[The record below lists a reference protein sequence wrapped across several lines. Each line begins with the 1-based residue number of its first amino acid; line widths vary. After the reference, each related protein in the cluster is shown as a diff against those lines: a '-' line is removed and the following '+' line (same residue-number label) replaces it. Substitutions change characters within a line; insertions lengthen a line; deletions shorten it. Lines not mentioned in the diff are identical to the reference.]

1 MKPGFPPYE
10 ERMNAALPS
19 PPFLQEQ
26 DNEADALDQG
36 MLLRLVGYNCQR
48 AYLNIF
54 ALFIERMA
62 RYDLRPVDYTIL
74 TLTNANP
81 DLSQKR
87 LAHAIKVSPPNLT
100 PLIDKLEKRDLIA
113 RARNPTDKRSQV
125 LALTPEGKRLCE
137 AADKMVFELEHE
149 ATAMLADD
157 ERAELLRLLQKIFR

>member
-1 MKPGFPPYE
+1 
-10 ERMNAALPS
+10 MNAALPS

-36 MLLRLVGYNCQR
+36 TLLRLVGYNCQQ

-54 ALFIERMA
+54 ALFMQRMA
-62 RYDLRPVDYTIL
+62 QYELRPVDYTIL
-74 TLTNANP
+74 TLANANP
-81 DLSQKR
+81 DLGLKR

-100 PLIDKLEKRDLIA
+100 PLLDRLEKRGLVV
-113 RARNPTDKRSQV
+113 RKRNPADKRSQV

-137 AADKMVFELEHE
+137 AADKAVFELEYE